1 MNLNRR
7 VIAAVTLGL
16 VCFVLT
22 IAIFVQVKTTN
33 TSNSTVAQ
41 TMEENDLRDQ
51 VLRMKEKYD
60 NVYEELGNATKRLE
74 QIRVDATKDDSEAKE
89 KQKELEKI
97 LLRTPQSSKKI
108 ILDTIDSIRINLSKE
123 RIPGSIDILLEE
135 DYKELISS
143 RFLWSQIEELSAI
156 KDDTQEIE
164 EDNFNLT
171 PEYWNMGIKEIMDY
185 LHDFFKYGTNKKTWE
200 IFQKI
205 YNENKKSIR
214 FINGDALD
222 YTGEIIYLEFF
233 KKFYIMGCRQNE
245 FEDIMTFAHEFG
257 HAIQFATNYK
267 TSIYNELNI
276 YIEIIS
282 IFFELICNEYFINN
296 FKREYASL
304 NYNLITLCLTLKP
317 EKNKIIEIINKA
329 EMLFTHFGV
338 SGPTILSSSA
348 HLVRY
353 KNIDELLEVLTK
365 EDISHI
371 MTLRPARDYIYVIAF
386 NIATNLF
393 MIYKNDPD
401 YAFYLVYKIINLD
414 LNMNKEEYFKQ
425 LQSLDITNI
434 KNTKEYNELILSR
447 CRSIQK

>member
-1 MNLNRR
+1 ME
-7 VIAAVTLGL
+7 T
-16 VCFVLT
+16 CF
-22 IAIFVQVKTTN
+22 KN
-33 TSNSTVAQ
+33 
-41 TMEENDLRDQ
+41 
-51 VLRMKEKYD
+51 
-60 NVYEELGNATKRLE
+60 EL
-74 QIRVDATKDDSEAKE
+74 KE

-143 RFLWSQIEELSAI
+143 RFLWSQIQELSAI
-156 KDDTQEIE
+156 KSDTQEIE

-171 PEYWNMGIKEIMDY
+171 PEYWSMSIKEIIDY

-267 TSIYNELNI
+267 TSIYKELNI

-296 FKREYASL
+296 FKREATINGYNTLSKHLSSAQNL
-304 NYNLITLCLTLKP
+304 NSELTLL
-317 EKNKIIEIINKA
+317 KIIQIEPNETLPKA
-329 EMLFTHFGV
+329 
-338 SGPTILSSSA
+338 SNRA
-348 HLVRY
+348 
-353 KNIDELLEVLTK
+353 KDW
-365 EDISHI
+365 
-371 MTLRPARDYIYVIAF
+371 
-386 NIATNLF
+386 
-393 MIYKNDPD
+393 
-401 YAFYLVYKIINLD
+401 
-414 LNMNKEEYFKQ
+414 
-425 LQSLDITNI
+425 
-434 KNTKEYNELILSR
+434 
-447 CRSIQK
+447 

>member
-317 EKNKIIEIINKA
+317 EKNKIIEIINKVIQIKA
-329 EMLFTHFGV
+329 NETLT
-338 SGPTILSSSA
+338 TL
-348 HLVRY
+348 R

>member
-1 MNLNRR
+1 M
-7 VIAAVTLGL
+7 
-16 VCFVLT
+16 
-22 IAIFVQVKTTN
+22 
-33 TSNSTVAQ
+33 
-41 TMEENDLRDQ
+41 
-51 VLRMKEKYD
+51 
-60 NVYEELGNATKRLE
+60 
-74 QIRVDATKDDSEAKE
+74 
-89 KQKELEKI
+89 
-97 LLRTPQSSKKI
+97 
-108 ILDTIDSIRINLSKE
+108 
-123 RIPGSIDILLEE
+123 
-135 DYKELISS
+135 
-143 RFLWSQIEELSAI
+143 WSQIEKLSAI

-171 PEYWNMGIKEIMDY
+171 PEYWNMGIKEIIDY

-296 FKREYASL
+296 FKREAIINGYNTLSKHL
-304 NYNLITLCLTLKP
+304 NSAQNLNSELTLL
-317 EKNKIIEIINKA
+317 KIIQIKA
-329 EMLFTHFGV
+329 NETLT
-338 SGPTILSSSA
+338 TL
-348 HLVRY
+348 R